1 MTENKKIRTL
11 LLKVSV
17 FIIGIFFLPF
27 FILPMTVG
35 IIHTGTV
42 VGTIACIVLMA
53 FSLFTDKIISAI
65 KFLWKNIFMKIIF
78 SAMALFVSL
87 GVIFVL
93 AMSFFMIFSAGD
105 KPDGTEDAV
114 VVLGCKVNGESPSI
128 MLRKRIEKAYEY
140 SVENPDVI
148 IIASG
153 GKGIDEGISEAECI
167 KRELISMGVDEKRI
181 LTEDKS
187 TDTYENL
194 ENTLSLIGKE
204 NPEIAI
210 VTDGFHQFRAGLICD
225 DMGIEKTSLSAKTPL
240 FLLPSYIVREWFGLA
255 EQIFLK

>member
-1 MTENKKIRTL
+1 MTENNKIRTL
-11 LLKVSV
+11 LIRVSV
-17 FIIGIFFLPF
+17 FIIGIILLPF

-42 VGTIACIVLMA
+42 VGTIACIVFIL
-53 FSLFTDKIISAI
+53 FSIFTDKIISGV
-65 KFLWKNIFMKIIF
+65 KFLWKNIFMKIV
-78 SAMALFVSL
+78 LL
-87 GVIFVL
+87 GVAVFVVLGIIFVIT
-93 AMSFFMIFSAGD
+93 MSLFMIFSAGD

-114 VVLGCKVNGESPSI
+114 VVLGCKVNGESPSL

-140 SVENPDVI
+140 SLENPDVI

-153 GKGIDEGISEAECI
+153 GKGRDEGISEAECI
-167 KRELISMGVDEKRI
+167 KRELVSMGVDEKRI

-194 ENTLSLIGKE
+194 ENTLSLIKKE

-225 DMGIEKTSLSAKTPL
+225 DMEIEKTSLSAKTPL